1 MRATIV
7 DPLTQLGRLPVAEF
21 MRRCWQK
28 RPVLLRQAL
37 PDFAAPVSVERLFAL
52 AADDDVE
59 SRLVTAF
66 NGRWRLRHGPF
77 AAAELPS
84 RTRQR
89 WTLLVQGVDRHDA
102 AAHALRSRFRFVPDA
117 RLDDVMVSFATND
130 GGVGPHV
137 DSYDVFLV
145 QAQGRRRWRISRS
158 RNLALRPGLPLAI
171 LARFTPTHEWV
182 LEPGDVLYLPPG
194 VAHEGVAIGECMTC
208 SIGFRAPRWQDLVA
222 PWHAWLEES
231 TRLRGAYADPD
242 LKPTRT
248 PGRLPPRMIDA
259 SLRALSQR
267 QPTHGD
273 AEAMLL
279 RLLSEPKSNVVFDR
293 RVRPLARRE
302 ILCRARR
309 RGVALDARTRML
321 YSGRRVAINGELLA
335 TRCTT
340 TLRRLADHRMI
351 AGRDADD
358 LVARHAELLYQWYVA
373 GWLQLLR
380 A

>member
-1 MRATIV
+1 MRATV
-7 DPLTQLGRLPVAEF
+7 TPALTQLGRLPVAEF

-37 PDFAAPVSVERLFAL
+37 PDLAAPVSVERLLAL
-52 AADDDVE
+52 AAADDVE

-84 RTRQR
+84 RTRKR

-117 RLDDVMVSFATND
+117 RLDDLMVSFATD
-130 GGVGPHV
+130 GGGVGPHV

-145 QAQGRRRWRISRS
+145 QAHGRRRWRISRQ
-158 RNLALRPGLPLAI
+158 RNLALLPGLPLAI
-171 LARFTPTHEWV
+171 LTQFEPTHEWV

-194 VAHEGVAIGECMTC
+194 VAHDGVAVGECMTC
-208 SIGFRAPRWQDLVA
+208 SIGFRAPRWQELVA

-242 LKPTRT
+242 LRPTRT

-259 SLRALSQR
+259 SLRALSRR
-267 QPTHGD
+267 QPTRAD

-279 RLLSEPKSNVVFDR
+279 RLLSEPKPNVVFDR
-293 RVRPLARRE
+293 PAHPLARHE
-302 ILCRARR
+302 FLARADR

-335 TRCTT
+335 TRCTAALGT
-340 TLRRLADHRMI
+340 LADHRVI
-351 AGRDADD
+351 AGRAAGE
-358 LVARHAELLYQWYVA
+358 LVAGHGELLYQWYVA